1 MTITQLVAAGL
12 LLGLGLWVLY
22 RGQGLLD
29 VLLERYGGTRYHTYL
44 HLLITWLAVVLLG
57 LGCRLALLMMRG

>member
-44 HLLITWLAVVLLG
+44 RLLITWLAVVLLG
-57 LGCRLALLMMRG
+57 LGCRLALLLMRG